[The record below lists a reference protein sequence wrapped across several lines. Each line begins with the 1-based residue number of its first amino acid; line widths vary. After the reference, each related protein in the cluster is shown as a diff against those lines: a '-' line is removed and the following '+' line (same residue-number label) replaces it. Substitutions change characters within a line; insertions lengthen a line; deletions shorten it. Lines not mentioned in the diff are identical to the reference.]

1 MIHTRVLLSLA
12 LLASGSGAA
21 APAAAAPSVDP
32 SIGTTTD
39 TAAALP
45 EPVRPFLTA
54 KAKDGAMVLT
64 EDDRAK
70 LFKLP
75 EHSKV
80 LLGAAVDSMILGSP
94 QQLHNLLDL
103 GLATAQLDLVLQD
116 NCILCHSDPQN
127 QKGRTLFHPDPKA
140 GNSNPLLDLKEMVSD
155 VHFRRGLSC
164 AGCHGG
170 KSTDESMTPE
180 VGANWPKD
188 PALRHQDRTWIPAFC
203 AKCHSD
209 SVFMRDFNPA
219 LPTDQLTKYQG
230 SRHGTLVLEAKDS
243 RAAQCVSCHGVHGIR
258 GAKSRKSMVS
268 PQRVPD
274 TCGSCHS
281 SPEHMAGFL
290 TEDGKPLPTTQ
301 VAEYKDSVHGK
312 ALLVKN
318 DLGAP
323 SCTGCHG
330 SHAAMPPSVASVAQ
344 VCRRCHVLNGTLFD
358 GSKHKVAFEQHKWPE
373 CAQCHGKH
381 GIVKPTEAMMGDQ
394 PGTLCHDCHV
404 KSAGDNPKCDKTAA
418 TFRATLDGLV
428 TGRGAV
434 AGEEEELAR
443 QGLDIEPLTSA
454 VADLDEGITQAR
466 RSIHAFEPGAFQQA
480 AAPATEALG
489 KARNSIQTAHA
500 DHQFRRQGLIGA
512 MGFMILLAAGIALK
526 LRGIEKRRDEGQ
538 GSGPKP

>member
-1 MIHTRVLLSLA
+1 MIAASVLLAA

-21 APAAAAPSVDP
+21 APAAPAAAAPAGGDS
-32 SIGTTTD
+32 
-39 TAAALP
+39 AAALP

-54 KAKDGAMVLT
+54 KAKDGTMVLT
-64 EDDRAK
+64 EDDKAK

-75 EHSKV
+75 ERSKQ

-103 GLATAQLDLVLQD
+103 GLAPAQLDLVLQD

-164 AGCHGG
+164 SGCHGG
-170 KSTDESMTPE
+170 KPTDESMTPE

-188 PALRHQDRTWIPAFC
+188 PAERKKDRTWIPLFC
-203 AKCHSD
+203 GKCHSD
-209 SVFMRDFNPA
+209 SAFMRDFNPS
-219 LPTDQLTKYQG
+219 LPTDQLTKYQE
-230 SRHGTLVLEAKDS
+230 SRHGKLVIEGKDS

-258 GAKSRKSMVS
+258 GPKSRKSTVS

-274 TCGSCHS
+274 TCGSCHA

-290 TEDGKPLPTTQ
+290 TEDGKPLPTSQ
-301 VAEYKDSVHGK
+301 VAEYKSSVHGK
-312 ALLVKN
+312 AVLEKN

-381 GIVKPTEAMMGDQ
+381 GIAKPTEAMMGDQ
-394 PGTLCHDCHV
+394 PGTVCHDCHV
-404 KSAGDNPKCDKTAA
+404 KASGDNQKCDKTAA
-418 TFRATLDGLV
+418 TFRATLDGLA
-428 TGRGAV
+428 TGRVAV
-434 AGEEEELAR
+434 AGQEEELAR
-443 QGLDIEPLTSA
+443 KGLDIEPLTRA
-454 VADLDEGITQAR
+454 VGDLDEGLVQAR
-466 RSIHAFEPGAFQQA
+466 RSIHSFELGAFQQA

-489 KARNSIQTAHA
+489 KAKESIETAHA

-526 LRGIEKRRDEGQ
+526 LRGIEKQRDEDEKN
-538 GSGPKP
+538 GPKT